1 VEEFEFVLAEASVVV
16 LIEHGKDLMECLL
29 FVVMLRSVAVV
40 VIVVVVRVGVGA
52 VAGVV
57 GLMVAKP
64 PPGEGCRII
73 GALVLGLS
81 GAQDRHE
88 HGQCE
93 DQREQCQRKPAME
106 RHQQR
111 VRLRLRLRLR
121 EEGVVGVA
129 GRNENNE

>member
-16 LIEHGKDLMECLL
+16 LIEHGEDLMECLL
-29 FVVMLRSVAVV
+29 FVVMLRSVAV
-40 VIVVVVRVGVGA
+40 IVVVVRVGVGA
-52 VAGVV
+52 VTGVV
-57 GLMVAKP
+57 GFMVAKP
-64 PPGEGCRII
+64 PPGERCRII
-73 GALVLGLS
+73 GALVLGLG

-93 DQREQCQRKPAME
+93 DQREQCHRKQAVE

-111 VRLRLRLRLR
+111 VRL
-121 EEGVVGVA
+121 EVVGAA